1 MSTKKEPRPE
11 DVDKLIEMEW
21 EIIED
26 LKKMLKD
33 PGLTPSERIRAGNA
47 LAYHVSVLN
56 KLCEQ
61 KGEKAKFDDATLGKF
76 IMDLG
81 PRTAYRVRMDFKL
94 WTRKLSSKK

>member
-1 MSTKKEPRPE
+1 VSTKKETKQD

-21 EIIED
+21 DAIED

-33 PGLTPSERIRAGNA
+33 PSLTAAERIRAANA
-47 LAYHVSVLN
+47 LAYHACVLN
-56 KLCEQ
+56 KLCVQ
-61 KGEKAKFDDATLGKF
+61 KGEGSKFNDETLGKF

-81 PRTAYRVRMDFKL
+81 PRMVYRVRKDFKL